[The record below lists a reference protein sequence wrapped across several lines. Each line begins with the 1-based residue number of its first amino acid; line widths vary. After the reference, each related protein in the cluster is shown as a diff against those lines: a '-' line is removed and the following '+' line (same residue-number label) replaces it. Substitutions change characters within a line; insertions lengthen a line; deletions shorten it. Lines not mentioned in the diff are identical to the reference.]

1 MNDLNQWEK
10 QLRSWIPRPPSAG
23 IKARL
28 FSAPPP
34 AQKAEPASVYL
45 LAPAVACMCLVLA
58 VLGWTHG
65 PATSHANR
73 PIFASILSN
82 QNCMAFLGGRSSQ
95 IDLNA
100 LCRVTFTWTN
110 KSVSNSIIGFTPFT
124 KPND

>member
-1 MNDLNQWEK
+1 MSDLNQWEK

-28 FSAPPP
+28 FSPPAPP
-34 AQKAEPASVYL
+34 KAEPAPVL
-45 LAPAVACMCLVLA
+45 WLAPAVACLCLVLA
-58 VLGWTHG
+58 VLGWTHD
-65 PATSHANR
+65 PAASRANQ

-95 IDLNA
+95 IDLN
-100 LCRVTFTWTN
+100 LLHRVTFTWTN
-110 KSVSNSIIGFTPFT
+110 KNVSNSIIGFTPFT

>member
-1 MNDLNQWEK
+1 MNELNQWEK

-23 IKARL
+23 IEARL
-28 FSAPPP
+28 FSPP
-34 AQKAEPASVYL
+34 APKRAEPASLYW
-45 LAPAVACMCLVLA
+45 LAPAVACLCLMLA

-65 PATSHANR
+65 HTASRVNR
-73 PIFASILSN
+73 PMFASILSN

-110 KSVSNSIIGFTPFT
+110 KSVSNSIIGFTPFA

>member
-1 MNDLNQWEK
+1 
-10 QLRSWIPRPPSAG
+10 
-23 IKARL
+23 
-28 FSAPPP
+28 
-34 AQKAEPASVYL
+34 
-45 LAPAVACMCLVLA
+45 MCLVLA

-65 PATSHANR
+65 PVSSRTNR

>member
-28 FSAPPP
+28 FSPPSP
-34 AQKAEPASVYL
+34 KKAEPASVCW
-45 LAPAVACMCLVLA
+45 LAPAVACLCLVLA
-58 VLGWTHG
+58 VLGWTRS
-65 PATSHANR
+65 PAASRANQ
-73 PIFASILSN
+73 PMFASILSN

-95 IDLNA
+95 IDLN
-100 LCRVTFTWTN
+100 LLHRVTFTWTN
-110 KSVSNSIIGFTPFT
+110 KNVSNSIIGFTPFT